1 MGYHDDS
8 FAVETLPGVGW
19 HFMDKMIAAG
29 ATGKWLT
36 EPVGGELR
44 PEIQGCIFDAPP
56 DCPVIEGGA
65 DNDFPDSVAQTHA
78 SWLLNQYAF
87 DPGYT
92 AANRAQALA
101 GSQSLGYQL
110 RVTDV
115 NAPVVTVGRSLSV
128 GVRIQDLG
136 VAPFYYDWP
145 LQIAAVDGHGHIVRT
160 WTTPWRLTAITP
172 GSAQQLTATLADAGL
187 RPGGY
192 TLLLR
197 AANPLP
203 QGVALRFADAAQ
215 DTTLPGW
222 LTLGRTVII

>member
-29 ATGKWLT
+29 ATGKWAT

-44 PEIQGCIFDAPP
+44 PEIQGCIFDAPA

-65 DNDFPDSVAQTHA
+65 DNDFPGSVAQTHA

-92 AANRAQALA
+92 GANRARALA

-110 RVTDV
+110 QVTAV
-115 NAPVVTVGRSLSV
+115 N
-128 GVRIQDLG
+128 
-136 VAPFYYDWP
+136 
-145 LQIAAVDGHGHIVRT
+145 
-160 WTTPWRLTAITP
+160 TP
-172 GSAQQLTATLADAGL
+172 ADA
-187 RPGGY
+187 RSGG
-192 TLLLR
+192 R
-197 AANPLP
+197 
-203 QGVALRFADAAQ
+203 
-215 DTTLPGW
+215 
-222 LTLGRTVII
+222 